1 MPFACE
7 IGNRVEVALTIR
19 PDAAN
24 TGAPQMTT
32 DLQTDKLIRHTRNP
46 FGVMDVPEP
55 DGPDVIAFAA
65 TASLEG
71 RDDDANA
78 AAWAALSS
86 GAEPGA
92 IEGRWSSRWNGGGD
106 PTIAGDAPD

>member
-1 MPFACE
+1 MRAPLRAMRDACSARHRKSGGSGVDGQVCYDQHRE
-7 IGNRVEVALTIR
+7 HKKMIR
-19 PDAAN
+19 
-24 TGAPQMTT
+24 

-55 DGPDVIAFAA
+55 AGPDVIAFAA

-71 RDDDANA
+71 RDDDANT

-92 IEGRWSSRWNGGGD
+92 IEGRWSSRWNGG
-106 PTIAGDAPD
+106 